1 MQRSVNVYV
10 PAGVSARETT
20 KLMSGRNPER
30 TEDEK
35 HSEMTCQGTHSATTG
50 REIKSMNGMKNVTA
64 EKNEE

>member
-35 HSEMTCQGTHSATTG
+35 HSEMTG
-50 REIKSMNGMKNVTA
+50 REIKSVNGMKNVTA

>member
-10 PAGVSARETT
+10 PAGVSGRETT

-35 HSEMTCQGTHSATTG
+35 LSEMTG
-50 REIKSMNGMKNVTA
+50 REIKSVNGMKNVTA